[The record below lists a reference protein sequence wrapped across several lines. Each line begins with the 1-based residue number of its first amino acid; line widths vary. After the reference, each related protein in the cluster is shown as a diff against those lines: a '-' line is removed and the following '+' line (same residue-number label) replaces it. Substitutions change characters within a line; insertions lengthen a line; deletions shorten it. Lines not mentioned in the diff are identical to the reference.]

1 MRKGSTGLNTEPKGT
16 CLFVEPPLGAMQAR
30 THCIITIMS
39 HRTFFAFL
47 LVFLALSCTAR
58 AEDAPQ
64 PYAANLFQG
73 NFSQSKDA
81 AKDAEND
88 PRLRLIRS
96 LIALLTGKDPLHLK
110 LSDLNATPDTTE
122 ETPPQPPPSA
132 PADPTAEPSSNNAAL
147 GWGVEFSERFQY
159 SESEQL
165 SFSAS
170 GIIRTADGQEIRFEL
185 SLNLS
190 RSFSFSSETNL
201 KLGDAARPKKDP
213 LILNF
218 AGPAAQL
225 TNQRF
230 AFDLD
235 ADGKPD
241 QIHFATGGSGFLAID
256 RNANGQIDD
265 GRELFG
271 AKTGNGFAELSEF
284 DSDGNGW
291 IDENDPGYVRLS
303 LLRKDTDGSAQL
315 VSLAEV
321 GVGAIAL
328 AHAKTPFE
336 ITDEQQG
343 EIGQLRS
350 SGVYLKENGTAGTL
364 QQIDLTA

>member
-1 MRKGSTGLNTEPKGT
+1 MKIAASALHFEAAHLREEHSSLTSSLRAWRDAPAGRNAQVSDTPAAPPSTK
-16 CLFVEPPLGAMQAR
+16 
-30 THCIITIMS
+30 IS
-39 HRTFFAFL
+39 
-47 LVFLALSCTAR
+47 LSDTAR
-58 AEDAPQ
+58 CAQAQNGCSAEAIDEAVE
-64 PYAANLFQG
+64 A
-73 NFSQSKDA
+73 
-81 AKDAEND
+81 AEND
-88 PRLRLIRS
+88 PRLRLIRA

-110 LSDLNATPDTTE
+110 LSDLKATPGTTKDAPHQAPAAAPA
-122 ETPPQPPPSA
+122 TPSA
-132 PADPTAEPSSNNAAL
+132 EAPSNNTAL
-147 GWGVEFSERFQY
+147 GWGVEFSERIQY

-170 GIIRTADGQEIRFEL
+170 GVIRTADGQEIRFEL

-190 RSFSFSSETNL
+190 RSFSFSSETTL

-225 TNQRF
+225 TSQRF

-256 RNANGQIDD
+256 RNSNGRIDD

-271 AKTGNGFAELSEF
+271 AKTGNGFAELSEL

-291 IDENDPGYVRLS
+291 IDENDPGYGRLS
-303 LLRKDTDGSAQL
+303 LLRKDTDGTAQL
-315 VSLAEV
+315 VSLAEA

-328 AHAKTPFE
+328 AHVKTPFE

-350 SGVYLKENGTAGTL
+350 SGVYLKESGAAGTV
-364 QQIDLTA
+364 QQIDLTV